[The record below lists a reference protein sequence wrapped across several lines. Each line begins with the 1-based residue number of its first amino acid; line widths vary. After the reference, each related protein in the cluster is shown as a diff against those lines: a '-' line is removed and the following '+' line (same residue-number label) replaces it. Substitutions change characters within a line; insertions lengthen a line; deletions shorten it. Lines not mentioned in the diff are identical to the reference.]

1 MEDTPRLDDDAAAPG
16 TVGIAARIG
25 FAKAAFEGLF
35 AILGIAYAASIG
47 TDFGFAALAFA
58 IAVGG
63 ASWLLLR
70 GNRLGLYASVVL
82 SSLGLVAA
90 ILYAFRSTNTVV
102 IAVILI
108 AGLNAL
114 VLYLLLGTDS
124 ARAYF
129 AR

>member
-1 MEDTPRLDDDAAAPG
+1 M
-16 TVGIAARIG
+16 
-25 FAKAAFEGLF
+25 
-35 AILGIAYAASIG
+35 
-47 TDFGFAALAFA
+47 
-58 IAVGG
+58 
-63 ASWLLLR
+63 
-70 GNRLGLYASVVL
+70 VL

-114 VLYLLLGTDS
+114 VLYLLLGTNS